1 MKTNL
6 YRNIDLFRINVKAGV
21 NEYYFPQNVDWAAE
35 KIDRIAICAPE
46 TACVDPMDGQTPVM
60 TLGDLVQADCF
71 LNIYSADQREIFHAV
86 SAEHILHLNNH
97 PLELNSK
104 LDLRLC
110 SLYFKTAPEQD
121 YTLLLYVY
129 HDNKCVEDPDM
140 PSRSVTVDFPLQA
153 GEEINFR
160 EIIDTYVH
168 ALPATIKGVSFW
180 DADQAPAYMTLR
192 EYVPKDSG
200 RKAAILQNLHSELAR
215 PMMNGGSAVDTQI
228 NGLLLDS
235 IDIDFEYSHIRN
247 CSANNGNYKI
257 IFWY

>member
-1 MKTNL
+1 MKANL
-6 YRNIDLFRINVKAGV
+6 YKNIDLVRINVKAGV
-21 NEYYFPQNVDWAAE
+21 SEYYFPQNVDWAE
-35 KIDRIAICAPE
+35 KKIDRIAICAPSMD
-46 TACVDPMDGQTPVM
+46 CVDPMDGVTPVM
-60 TLGDLVQADCF
+60 TLMDLLNADCF

-104 LDLRLC
+104 LDLGLC
-110 SLYFKTAPEQD
+110 SLYFKTAPAQD
-121 YTLLLYVY
+121 FTLLLYVY
-129 HDNKCVEDPDM
+129 HDNKRVDDVEM
-140 PSRSVTVDFPLQA
+140 PMRSVTCEFPLPA
-153 GEEINFR
+153 GAEINFR

-180 DADQAPAYMTLR
+180 DADQEPAYMTLR

-200 RKAAILQNLHSELAR
+200 RKAAILQNLHGELAR

-257 IFWY
+257 TFWY

>member
-46 TACVDPMDGQTPVM
+46 TACVDPMDGVTPVM

-110 SLYFKTAPEQD
+110 SLYFKTAPAQD
-121 YTLLLYVY
+121 FTLLLYVY

-168 ALPATIKGVSFW
+168 ALPATIKGVSVW
-180 DADQAPAYMTLR
+180 KNEDLYMTLR
-192 EYVPKDSG
+192 DHKLTY
-200 RKAAILQNLHSELAR
+200 ILQNLHGELAR

-228 NGLLLDS
+228 NGMMLDS

-247 CSANNGNYKI
+247 CSANNGVYKI
-257 IFWY
+257 TFWY